1 MSENTDTSATPE
13 VEPSQAPEQAP
24 APAAAAPTPAASQQL
39 ELEPET
45 AESQPPVESDPVYR
59 AAIERAKV
67 EAAEAERARL
77 AAREEQIRAEATQA
91 AEERMRNEAAEAKRV
106 AEMGAQE
113 RLEHELEKQKAAN
126 AERDEKIKAAEANAA
141 EANSRLAVTQALSDA
156 GLRLASRADGTP
168 DEALRRVAFER
179 VAEKIAAGV
188 PIAEAVSE
196 LHKTDPALF
205 AAPPAVAPELT
216 STSAGQGQARGSV
229 STARAPSAGAEFNA
243 LKLSKS
249 DYERWKAGNG
259 YLDHVTEVRL
269 H

>member
-1 MSENTDTSATPE
+1 MSETQTPATTDPE
-13 VEPSQAPEQAP
+13 PVQAQPQEPV
-24 APAAAAPTPAASQQL
+24 PAASAL
-39 ELEPET
+39 AKVEA
-45 AESQPPVESDPVYR
+45 AEKPTPVESDPVYR

-91 AEERMRNEAAEAKRV
+91 AEERMRTEAAEAKRV

-113 RLEHELEKQKAAN
+113 RLEHELEKMRAAN
-126 AERDEKIKAAEANAA
+126 AERDEKIKAAEAKVA
-141 EANSRLAVTQALSDA
+141 EANSRLSVTQALSDA

-179 VAEKIAAGV
+179 VAEKIASGV
-188 PIAEAVSE
+188 PVVEAVAE

-216 STSAGQGQARGSV
+216 STSAGQSAPRGSV
-229 STARAPSAGAEFNA
+229 STVRAPSESGEVNV
-243 LKLSKS
+243 LKMSKS
-249 DYERWKAGNG
+249 EYERWKAGNG